1 MKSIIL
7 HHELTA
13 IIILFN
19 GCFWK
24 GLFSL
29 STFHLNVILK
39 LEGTLLSKVSGDV
52 LGCLGSRDRV
62 TWCALFSRGRQ
73 FFSHLEVRRESDR
86 TVYTCQHQKSHINP
100 REAGGVGSGCSQKT
114 QEWSSRLMG
123 GEQGTWA
130 AQHQECRKAWFR
142 SFAFTLLS
150 HLAGELLTPTLITLK
165 TTKED

>member
-19 GCFWK
+19 GCFWR

-39 LEGTLLSKVSGDV
+39 LKGTLLSQVSGDV
-52 LGCLGSRDRV
+52 LGCLGSHDRV
-62 TWCALFSRGRQ
+62 TWCALFSWGRQ

-100 REAGGVGSGCSQKT
+100 REAGGVGSGRSQKT

-123 GEQGTWA
+123 WGAGNLS
-130 AQHQECRKAWFR
+130 AQRQECGKAWFI
-142 SFAFTLLS
+142 SFAFTLS